1 MGSSTNFNPCY
12 VLLPFF
18 LVLAANAT
26 HTNFFLPRPRTGY
39 YGSACWN
46 VESIVRS
53 VVESNYLA
61 NPANAPGI
69 LRMHFHDCFVQ
80 GCDASVLLAG
90 PNSERTAIPNLS
102 LRGFNV
108 IEEAKTQLEIA
119 CPRTVS
125 CADILA
131 LAARDF
137 VHLAGG
143 PWWPVP
149 LGRLDGRVS
158 LASNVILP
166 GPTDSV
172 AVQKLRF
179 AEKNLNTQDLVVLAA
194 GHTIGTA
201 GCVVFRDRFFN
212 YDNTGSPDPTIA
224 PSFVPQ
230 IQAQCPLNGDPATRV
245 VLDTGSGDQFDTS
258 YLNNLRNGRGLL
270 ESDQVLWTNPETRPI
285 VERLLGLRFPFLIFG
300 LEFARSM
307 TKMSQIEIK
316 IGLDGEIRRVC
327 SAVN

>member
-1 MGSSTNFNPCY
+1 MVSF
-12 VLLPFF
+12 LLPLF
-18 LVLAANAT
+18 LVLAGAVATQAT
-26 HTNFFLPRPRTGY
+26 HHSPPSPPVGY
-39 YGSACWN
+39 YGSSCWN

-53 VVESNYLA
+53 VVQSSLVA

-80 GCDASVLLAG
+80 GCDGSVLLAG
-90 PNSERTAIPNLS
+90 PNSERTAIPNLT

-108 IEEAKTQLEIA
+108 IDEAKSKLEIA
-119 CPRTVS
+119 CPGKVS

-131 LAARDF
+131 LAARD
-137 VHLAGG
+137 VVDLVGG

-158 LASNVILP
+158 LASNVDLP

-172 AVQKLRF
+172 AVQTQRF
-179 AEKNLNTQDLVVLAA
+179 AAKNLNTQDLVVLAA

-201 GCVVFRDRFFN
+201 SCIVFRDRFFN
-212 YDNTGSPDPTIA
+212 YDNTGNPDPTIA

-230 IQAQCPLNGDPATRV
+230 IQSQCPLNGNPATRV
-245 VLDTGSGDQFDTS
+245 VLDTGSGNQFDTS
-258 YLNNLRNGRGLL
+258 YLNNLRNGRGVL
-270 ESDQVLWTNPETRPI
+270 ESDQLLWTTPATRLI
-285 VERLLGLRFPFLIFG
+285 VEQLLGLRFPVLSFG

-307 TKMSQIEIK
+307 IKMSQIEIK
-316 IGLDGEIRRVC
+316 RGLDGEIRRVC